1 MWIGGER
8 AKQWESEEYSVEIR
22 LKYKW
27 KQLNVRREQIHLTAL
42 DTMDAKI
49 YQKKQEEERKWKR
62 S

>member
-8 AKQWESEEYSVEIR
+8 ANQWESKEYSVEIR

-27 KQLNVRREQIHLTAL
+27 KQLNVGREQIHLTAL

-49 YQKKQEEERKWKR
+49 YQKKQKEERK
-62 S
+62 